1 MKAVIVL
8 GCEGHQVNGFEF
20 CYGVKNII
28 LDLEAIR
35 ATENYIRLIKYLDE
49 TVKIFDAS
57 CVKSHIVS
65 NAIYKMYE
73 LGFIDDGLY
82 ARISNFSKF
91 HGQCGLILELEPK
104 AKK

>member
-20 CYGVKNII
+20 CNGVKNII

-73 LGFIDDGLY
+73 MGYINETMNKYIAHFYDLHK
-82 ARISNFSKF
+82 R
-91 HGQCGLILELEPK
+91 CGIILWAEPK
-104 AKK
+104 GE